1 MEAGVGA
8 TERVETVPAGA
19 GFPNVG
25 GRAMGHTELTALGRM
40 VGMVVHDLR
49 NPMTT
54 IKGMAGMLG
63 EAGLLPEE
71 RILYAKMVVE
81 EVDRLVEMTEDLL
94 CLARGN
100 GRSPRR
106 STFEVGAIVEEV
118 ASFFRQEFALKEIRF
133 ARDLRYRGPIE
144 ADRRGLTRLFRN
156 VAANARDAMPEGGL
170 FTVSTSEKGGR
181 VTFRLSDT
189 GTGVSHEVM
198 ASANL
203 PALKCASPSL
213 LKRSAC
219 VRLRRACSNSVVAS
233 SLPGAMSSAAEQA
246 LTDISLSLQRLCF
259 ALCSA
264 LSILARA
271 SSAESL
277 SLLRC

>member
-54 IKGMAGMLG
+54 IKGMAGVLG

-198 ASANL
+198 ATLFEPFVTWGKEGGNGLGLAI
-203 PALKCASPSL
+203 AK
-213 LKRSAC
+213 K
-219 VRLRRACSNSVVAS
+219 VVEDHGGTIWIES
-233 SLPGAMSSAAEQA
+233 EPGRGTTVGFTIPGMEGCR
-246 LTDISLSLQRLCF
+246 DG
-259 ALCSA
+259 
-264 LSILARA
+264 
-271 SSAESL
+271 
-277 SLLRC
+277 